1 MEAVYVDIHIHT
13 SDDPENLNPNYDL
26 DLLIAKINEYTANS
40 KFLVSIT
47 DHNTVNKPVYLKA
60 VQKGINIILGVE
72 LHIRNYDECPAYH
85 CHIYFNLNSITE
97 QIIDDINKKLNELYP
112 AKKVNKVDLTIPKIE
127 KIINTFDEY
136 EFILL
141 PHGGQSHATFDT
153 SIPTGVKFD
162 STMQRSIYYNQFDG
176 FTARGNKGLERTQE
190 YFKKL
195 GINEFV
201 NLITCTDNYEPSK
214 YPASKAKDAGP
225 FVPTWMF
232 ALPTFNGLRLSL
244 SESSRLVYDEVKP
257 TMWSENIT
265 SVTHN
270 RENIE
275 IEVELTSGLNVVIG
289 GSSSGKTLLVDSIYN
304 KIVNDFSESHY
315 MDYEVDQINVENPS
329 GVTPHFLSQN
339 YIMSVVNS
347 SSDNKIEDIEIV
359 KKVFPGDEEIRD
371 KIESSLKKLKQHIRD
386 LVKHVKIIE
395 EETNNLSRIPH
406 LSKLILKGDVQINL
420 LNKML
425 PSSKEVFPLEITEQ
439 RHSEFSEALDNL
451 ERFLAGNPLIQHNNK
466 LVKELKEELNLSLEA
481 SLFEQ
486 KIRKIIKLEKQSF
499 DADLKSANIAEQSKQ
514 QNFNALIESI
524 KKYVE
529 SKRQF
534 HIVLKEISKYSVKF
548 DSEKIESMG
557 HTLYIENNFE
567 LSKEKFIE
575 VVNKFLKA
583 GKKIDATNFNAIVP
597 ESFFQDNFSGQKP
610 KVRDYDDFEIKVF
623 KEFETFNNK
632 QYKIIDKEGRNFES
646 LSAGWKTSILLDII
660 LGYDKDV
667 APVIIDQPEDNLA
680 TNYINS
686 GLVEAIKKIKKK
698 KQVIL
703 VSHNATIPMLA
714 DAQNIVLCRNENNKL
729 VIKSSRLEGSIDGTD
744 VLDFIAEITDGGKPS
759 IKKRVKKYN
768 LKNFQESV

>member
-1 MEAVYVDIHIHT
+1 MEPVYIDIHIHT
-13 SDDPENLNPNYDL
+13 SEDPDNLNPNYDL
-26 DLLIAKINEYTANS
+26 DLLISKINEFTSNS
-40 KFLVSIT
+40 KFLISIT
-47 DHNTVNKPVYLKA
+47 DHNNVNKAIYLNA
-60 VQKGINIILGVE
+60 VQKGINIVLGVE
-72 LHIRNYDECPAYH
+72 LHIKNYDECPAYH
-85 CHIYFNLNSITE
+85 CHIYFNLAEINDI
-97 QIIDDINKKLNELYP
+97 IIDDINNKLNELYP
-112 AKKVNKVDLTIPKIE
+112 SKKVNKDDASIPKIE

-153 SIPTGVKFD
+153 SIPSGVKFD
-162 STMQRSIYYNQFDG
+162 GTMQRSIYYNQFDG

-201 NLITCTDNYEPSK
+201 NLVTCTDNYDPNK
-214 YPASKAKDAGP
+214 YPSSKAKDAGP

-244 SESSRLVYDEVKP
+244 SESSRLVYDDHKP

-265 SVTHN
+265 AVTHK
-270 RENIE
+270 RANIE

-304 KIVNDFSESHY
+304 KIVNDFSESPY
-315 MDYEVDQINVENPS
+315 MIYEVDQINVENPS

-347 SSDNKIEDIEIV
+347 TSDNKIEDIEIV

-371 KIESSLKKLKQHIRD
+371 KIEAALKKLKQHIRD
-386 LVKHVKIIE
+386 LIKHVKVIE

-406 LSKLILKGDVQINL
+406 LSKLILKGEVQINL
-420 LNKML
+420 FNNLI
-425 PSSKEVFPLEITEQ
+425 PSTKEVLPIELTKQKHIEFIEDLESIDQ
-439 RHSEFSEALDNL
+439 
-451 ERFLAGNPLIQHNNK
+451 FLNDNPLIEHNKSLIDGLK
-466 LVKELKEELNLSLEA
+466 LELDLALKS
-481 SLFEQ
+481 SLFEL
-486 KIRKIIKLEKQSF
+486 KIRKIIKSEKELF
-499 DADLKSANIAEQSKQ
+499 DSELKSANVAEQSKQ
-514 QNFNALIESI
+514 QNFISLIESV

-529 SKRQF
+529 SKRKF
-534 HIVLKEISKYSVKF
+534 HQILSEIAKYSVKF

-575 VVNKFLKA
+575 VINKFLKS
-583 GKKIDATNFNAIVP
+583 GKKIDPANFNSILP

-610 KVRDYDDFEIKVF
+610 KVKDYDDFEAKVY
-623 KEFETFNNK
+623 KEFEAFNNK
-632 QYKIIDKEGRNFES
+632 QYKIIDKEGRNFEN
-646 LSAGWKTSILLDII
+646 LSAGWKTSILLDLI

-714 DAQNIVLCRNENNKL
+714 DAQNVVLCRNESNKL
-729 VIKSSRLEGSIDGTD
+729 VIKSNRLEGSIDGTN
-744 VLDFIAEITDGGKPS
+744 VLDFIADITDGGKPS

-768 LKNFQESV
+768 LKNFQE